1 MRVCDMCGHFG
12 TLYRLYEETNY
23 DEEHESG
30 DLTNIGEFCQDCIDH
45 IYGYIGCVRTQLM
58 EDLEN
63 RKKNKSK
70 VENINQI
77 KMPEVLA
84 DISEELKAEMEK
96 GFF

>member
-1 MRVCDMCGHFG
+1 
-12 TLYRLYEETNY
+12 
-23 DEEHESG
+23 
-30 DLTNIGEFCQDCIDH
+30 
-45 IYGYIGCVRTQLM
+45 M